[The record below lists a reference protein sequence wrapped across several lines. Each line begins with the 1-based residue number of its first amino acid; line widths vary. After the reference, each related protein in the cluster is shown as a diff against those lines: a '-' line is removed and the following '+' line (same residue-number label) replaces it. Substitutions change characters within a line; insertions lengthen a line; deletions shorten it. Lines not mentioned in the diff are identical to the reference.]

1 MYRTVNVAFF
11 LLLSLLAFSQQKPVA
26 SQADKAPAV
35 DPLLPSE
42 ATVNS
47 FLKQTFGYD
56 DSVQWKIAAIKP
68 SNNGLAE
75 VDVILQNSQGQQYTR
90 LFVTPDGKH
99 AVVGDVIPFGAHPF
113 EEARAELAKKA
124 NGPHL
129 GPANAAITIVEF
141 SDLQCPHC
149 KDAQPAVDKLLAAHP
164 DVRLVFQNF
173 PLPSHNWAFKA
184 ASYADCAGRAN
195 NDAFW
200 KFIHSVYEAQPQ
212 ITEANADEKL
222 TSLADAAGVKGADIA
237 ACAGKAETA
246 TRVRNSVEL
255 GRSVEVES
263 TPTFF
268 INGRRINNL
277 AGLPPEFLDK
287 LLAFHRAE
295 TK

>member
-1 MYRTVNVAFF
+1 MQLRVVLFG
-11 LLLSLLAFSQQKPVA
+11 LLLSQLIVAQSQPAAPHSAQ
-26 SQADKAPAV
+26 APAV

-56 DSVQWKIAAIKP
+56 ESVQWKIAAIKP

-75 VDVILQNSQGQQYTR
+75 VDVVLQNSQGQQYTR

-113 EEARAELAKKA
+113 EEVRAELAKKA
-124 NGPHL
+124 TGPHR

-164 DVRLVFQNF
+164 EVRLVFQNF

-184 ASYADCAGRAN
+184 ASYADCAGRTN

-212 ITEANADEKL
+212 VTEANADEKL
-222 TSLADAAGVKGADIA
+222 TSLAEAAGLKGADIA
-237 ACAGKAETA
+237 ACAAKAETA
-246 TRVRNSVEL
+246 TRVRSSVEL
-255 GRSVEVES
+255 GKSVEVES

-268 INGRRINNL
+268 LNGRRINNL
-277 AGLPPEFLDK
+277 AGLSPEFLDK
-287 LLAFHRAE
+287 LLAFHE
-295 TK
+295 GEVK

>member
-1 MYRTVNVAFF
+1 MRPRALLIY
-11 LLLSLLAFSQQKPVA
+11 LLLSVSSMAQQKPA
-26 SQADKAPAV
+26 NAPSV

-56 DSVQWKIAAIKP
+56 ESVQWKIAAIKP

-75 VDVILQNSQGQQYTR
+75 VDVVLQTSQGQQYTR

-99 AVVGDVIPFGAHPF
+99 AVVGDVIPFGSQPY
-113 EEARAELAKKA
+113 EDARRELAKKA
-124 NGPHL
+124 TGPHM
-129 GPANAAITIVEF
+129 GPANASITIVEF

-149 KDAQPAVDKLLAAHP
+149 KDAQPAVDKLMAAHP
-164 DVRLVFQNF
+164 DVHLVFQNF

-184 ASYADCAGRAN
+184 ASYADCVARAN

-200 KFIHSVYEAQPQ
+200 KFLHSVYEAQPQ

-222 TSLADAAGVKGADIA
+222 TGLADAAGVKGAETATCA
-237 ACAGKAETA
+237 AKAETA
-246 TRVRNSVEL
+246 THVRSSVEL
-255 GRSVEVES
+255 GKAVEVES

-277 AGLPPEFLDK
+277 AGLTPEFLDK
-287 LLAFHRAE
+287 LLAFHKAE
-295 TK
+295 AK

>member
-1 MYRTVNVAFF
+1 MRFRNILIY
-11 LLLSLLAFSQQKPVA
+11 LLLSVGAMAQQKPA
-26 SQADKAPAV
+26 SSAGNAPSV

-56 DSVQWKIAAIKP
+56 ESVQWKIAAIKP

-75 VDVILQNSQGQQYTR
+75 VDVVLHTSQGQQYTR

-99 AVVGDVIPFGAHPF
+99 AVVGDVIPFGSRPYEDAH
-113 EEARAELAKKA
+113 RELASKA
-124 NGPHL
+124 NGPHM
-129 GPANAAITIVEF
+129 GPANASITIVEF

-149 KDAQPAVDKLLAAHP
+149 KDAQPAVDKLMAAHP
-164 DVRLVFQNF
+164 DVHLVFQNF

-184 ASYADCAGRAN
+184 ASYADCVARAN

-200 KFIHSVYEAQPQ
+200 KFLHSVYEAQPQ

-222 TSLADAAGVKGADIA
+222 TGLADAAGVKGADTA
-237 ACAGKAETA
+237 ACAAKAETA
-246 TRVRNSVEL
+246 TRVRSSVEL
-255 GRSVEVES
+255 GKTVEVES

-277 AGLPPEFLDK
+277 AGLTPEFLDK
-287 LLAFHRAE
+287 LLAFHKAE
-295 TK
+295 AK